1 MSKIFVPKETVPGE
15 TRVAAVPE
23 TVRKLVKRGFQI
35 TVQSGAGLGAYLSD
49 DEFNSAGATLASD
62 AAAAYRAADI
72 VLKLHPPAPDEVAA
86 MGEGTLLLS
95 FLYPFNNTD
104 IVSKL
109 AHGKISAFAMDQIP
123 RITRAQSMDALS
135 SQANIAGY
143 KAVLMA
149 ADHLGKLFPL
159 LMTAAGTIQPAKVVI
174 LGAGVAGLQA
184 IATAK
189 RLGAVVE
196 VSDVRAAVKEQ
207 VHSLGG
213 KFIEVEGAE
222 DMETS
227 GGYAKQA
234 SEEFLKRQRE
244 IVHQHMSAAD
254 VVITTALVPGKPAPK
269 LISEDTVKAMRN
281 GSVIVDLAA
290 EQGGNCVLTEKG
302 EVVER
307 HGVHIMGLLNI
318 PGMLPVHASEMYA
331 KNLLNVMNEISD
343 KEGNVNLD
351 FENEIIQGSIVTHG
365 GEIRHEGVAA
375 AMTGGQ
381 S

>member
-1 MSKIFVPKETVPGE
+1 
-15 TRVAAVPE
+15 
-23 TVRKLVKRGFQI
+23 
-35 TVQSGAGLGAYLSD
+35 
-49 DEFNSAGATLASD
+49 
-62 AAAAYRAADI
+62 
-72 VLKLHPPAPDEVAA
+72 
-86 MGEGTLLLS
+86 
-95 FLYPFNNTD
+95 
-104 IVSKL
+104 
-109 AHGKISAFAMDQIP
+109 
-123 RITRAQSMDALS
+123 
-135 SQANIAGY
+135 
-143 KAVLMA
+143 
-149 ADHLGKLFPL
+149 
-159 LMTAAGTIQPAKVVI
+159 
-174 LGAGVAGLQA
+174 
-184 IATAK
+184 
-189 RLGAVVE
+189 
-196 VSDVRAAVKEQ
+196 
-207 VHSLGG
+207 
-213 KFIEVEGAE
+213 
-222 DMETS
+222 
-227 GGYAKQA
+227 
-234 SEEFLKRQRE
+234 
-244 IVHQHMSAAD
+244 MSAAD